1 MVDFKQV
8 KNTLVKFKKRD
19 RYVNN
24 IRNFGLSKFD
34 LLVAPVGSLFGWT
47 RVPSATEIKKMKYV
61 INKYCS
67 NGFRKRRI
75 DLNHNFKAYTPS
87 ILCTFPTVYM
97 TSR

>member
-47 RVPSATEIKKMKYV
+47 RVPSATEIKK
-61 INKYCS
+61 NE
-67 NGFRKRRI
+67 I
-75 DLNHNFKAYTPS
+75 DY
-87 ILCTFPTVYM
+87 
-97 TSR
+97 

>member
-24 IRNFGLSKFD
+24 IRKFGLSKFD

-47 RVPSATEIKKMKYV
+47 RVPSATEMKK
-61 INKYCS
+61 
-67 NGFRKRRI
+67 
-75 DLNHNFKAYTPS
+75 
-87 ILCTFPTVYM
+87 
-97 TSR
+97 

>member
-24 IRNFGLSKFD
+24 IRKFGLSKFD

-47 RVPSATEIKKMKYV
+47 RVPSATEMEKMKYV

-67 NGFRKRRI
+67 NGFRKI
-75 DLNHNFKAYTPS
+75 HLYHNFKAYTPS
-87 ILCTFPTVYM
+87 IFCTFLTVYM